1 MKKFLLFL
9 FTLMIFTSCLSITK
23 TARLSENE
31 KQISKQ
37 NLTDIELFA
46 ASSIDTDKISSD
58 TASSLIFDSS
68 MTSYRI
74 LPQYDNLIE
83 NIKNSYKLLFKNVLD
98 ETMNELIVIIEN
110 LKITDPEALLNESYQ
125 SITWEIENQYKTT
138 IYDIINKHLVDN
150 MELYLNES
158 FTAFTKEASIWR
170 ENKAYL
176 AKIKDI
182 EQYPQPAL
190 IELSSIVNLLGNTLL
205 SELAFSEQ
213 RIRTAGN

>member
-1 MKKFLLFL
+1 MKKLLLFL
-9 FTLMIFTSCLSITK
+9 FTIMLFSSCLSITK

-31 KQISKQ
+31 RQVLKQ
-37 NLTDIELFA
+37 NLIDIELFA
-46 ASSIDTDKISSD
+46 ARSINIDKISSD
-58 TASSLIFDSS
+58 TASSLNFDSS

-74 LPQYDNLIE
+74 LPQYDNLME
-83 NIKNSYKLLFKNVLD
+83 NIRNSYKQLFENVLD
-98 ETMNELIVIIEN
+98 ETLNELILIIGN

-138 IYDIINKHLVDN
+138 IYDIINKHLVKN
-150 MELYLNES
+150 RELYLNES
-158 FTAFTKEASIWR
+158 FAAFTKEASIWR
-170 ENKAYL
+170 ENKTYL

-182 EQYPQPAL
+182 EQYPRPAL

-213 RIRTAGN
+213 RIRTAGS